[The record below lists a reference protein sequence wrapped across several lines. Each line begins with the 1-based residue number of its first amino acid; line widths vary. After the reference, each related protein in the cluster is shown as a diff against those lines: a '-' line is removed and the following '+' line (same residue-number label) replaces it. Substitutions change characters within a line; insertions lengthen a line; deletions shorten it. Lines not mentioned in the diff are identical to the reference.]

1 VTRDRVSLLDRLR
14 RSALLARLFTAFE
27 VHAFRWLWS
36 SQFLYVISL
45 VMSRLALGWLVLD
58 ITNSALWVGIATGV
72 EGAGKIIWGFAAG
85 VLVDRLD
92 KRALLVIGQLIFGV
106 VGLIMGTL
114 ILFHQVALW
123 NVLIVAFLLGA
134 ADTTL
139 VPAANAITYQVVGRE
154 RVMNASA
161 VNMIGFNLARTLGA
175 ALAGILIAR
184 SGLGAC
190 YLALGGLACLG
201 ALPMF
206 GIRGNFHSTTLHAPF
221 WRALR
226 AGLRYAWHDG
236 ALRRML
242 GLSMIV
248 EAFGFSHYTM
258 ISVIAR
264 DVLKVGAEGYGY
276 LSSAGGIG
284 ASLGTL
290 ALASLGD
297 VKQKGRLMWA
307 VTTSAGVGIILFA
320 LSHSYSLS
328 LLVALINGAM
338 LASYDAL
345 MQAMVQLLTPD
356 AMRGR
361 VLSLYV
367 LTFGFTSVGGTVAGL
382 IASAAGAPVAI
393 SLGGGVIVA
402 YLLWITN
409 TMGHLRPVAE
419 SVPPTD

>member
-1 VTRDRVSLLDRLR
+1 VTRDSVSLLNRLR

-36 SQFLYVISL
+36 SHFLYVMSL
-45 VMSRLALGWLVLD
+45 VMSRLALGWLALD
-58 ITNSALWVGIATGV
+58 LTNSALWVGIATGV

-92 KRALLVIGQLIFGV
+92 KRALLLMGQLLFGV
-106 VGLIMGTL
+106 LGLIMGML
-114 ILFHQVALW
+114 ILLHQVAMW

-134 ADTTL
+134 ADATL
-139 VPAANAITYQVVGRE
+139 APAANAITYQVVGRE

-161 VNMIGFNLARTLGA
+161 VNMLGFNLARTIGA
-175 ALAGILIAR
+175 ALAGILIER

-190 YLALGGLACLG
+190 YLVMGGLACLG
-201 ALPMF
+201 ALPMI
-206 GIRGNFHSTTLHAPF
+206 GIRGDFRSTASHAPF

-226 AGLRYAWHDG
+226 AGLRYTWHDG
-236 ALRRML
+236 ALRRVL

-276 LSSAGGIG
+276 LSAAGGIG

-320 LSHSYSLS
+320 LSRSYPLS
-328 LLVALINGAM
+328 LLLALCNGAV

-345 MQAMVQLLTPD
+345 MQAVVQLLTPD

-367 LTFGFTSVGGTVAGL
+367 LTFGFTSVGGTVVGL
-382 IASAAGAPVAI
+382 IASAAGAPLAI

-402 YLLWITN
+402 YLLWITD
-409 TMGHLRPVAE
+409 TMGHLQPVAE
-419 SVPPTD
+419 SVTPME